1 LKLEPANEESTYM
14 LANLMLI
21 QDQAEGAIS
30 TYIELLDKS
39 PDNFNIL
46 ANLIELLRRAG
57 KI

>member
-1 LKLEPANEESTYM
+1 MEPSNEEATYM

-21 QDQAEGAIS
+21 REQSDGAIS

>member
-1 LKLEPANEESTYM
+1 
-14 LANLMLI
+14 MLI
-21 QDQAEGAIS
+21 REQSDGAIS

-57 KI
+57 KIQDVQKYIENAE